1 MHSSSYDKPA
11 VGWREWLAIPTLGID
26 RIKAKI
32 DTGARTSVLHAYD
45 VRPFLQD
52 GVAWVRFV
60 VHPLQRNNKV
70 ALECTAPIVDRR
82 EVTSSSGHS
91 ENRHVVQVE
100 IALGGETW
108 PIEMTLTDRDQMG
121 FRMLLGRTAVEG
133 RLVVDP
139 DQSYMMGKLRPPR
152 KKRPTKSRRTVGKT
166 FNNEEATP

>member
-1 MHSSSYDKPA
+1 MADLDKRV
-11 VGWREWLAIPTLGID
+11 VGWREWLAIPTLGIN

-45 VRPFLQD
+45 LEPFLQD
-52 GVAWVRFV
+52 GVAWVRFA
-60 VHPLQRNNKV
+60 VHPLQRNNKMILDC
-70 ALECTAPIVDRR
+70 AAPVVDRR
-82 EVTSSSGHS
+82 EVTSSTGHS
-91 ENRHVVQVE
+91 ENRYVIEVE

-139 DQSYMMGKLRPPR
+139 DQSFVMGNLRPP
-152 KKRPTKSRRTVGKT
+152 KQKR
-166 FNNEEATP
+166 